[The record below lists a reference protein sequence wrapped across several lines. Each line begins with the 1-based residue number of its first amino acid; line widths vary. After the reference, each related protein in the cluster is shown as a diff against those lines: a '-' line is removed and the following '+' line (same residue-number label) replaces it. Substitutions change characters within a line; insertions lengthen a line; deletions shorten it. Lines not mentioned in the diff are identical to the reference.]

1 MDSAE
6 LVAGARSSLDVAPVG
21 EKVGFETASRF
32 ESNLTPFDS
41 LIPIYFEGHILNSI
55 DT

>member
-1 MDSAE
+1 MP
-6 LVAGARSSLDVAPVG
+6 RPVTAIQRG
-21 EKVGFETASRF
+21 RAASDESKGFESTSRF

-41 LIPIYFEGHILNSI
+41 LIPTYFQGHILNSI